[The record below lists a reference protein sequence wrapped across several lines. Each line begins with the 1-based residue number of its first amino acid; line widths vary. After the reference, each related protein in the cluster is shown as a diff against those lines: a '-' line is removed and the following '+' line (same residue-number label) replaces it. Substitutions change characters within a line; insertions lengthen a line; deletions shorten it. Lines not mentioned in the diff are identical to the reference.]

1 MKIPRS
7 PMPEKEKI
15 MKKIK
20 KTLDKKS
27 KEGSDI
33 DLGNLAVE
41 LSKRKEL
48 SASED
53 SGNK

>member
-1 MKIPRS
+1 MKIPKS
-7 PMPEKEKI
+7 PMPDKEKI

-27 KEGSDI
+27 KEGDDI

-41 LSKRKEL
+41 LSKRRE
-48 SASED
+48 SSVSED
-53 SGNK
+53 SISK